1 MEAKVAQARSN
12 NRTGLLSLPPELR
25 LQIYD
30 LVYRPHFLPQSQFNP
45 FYCTE
50 DLKQCPKRG
59 RITALHQVNRQLR
72 AECMHYYLDRTTFV
86 FDLSVLDTDT
96 GEPTLVSWAKASPEN
111 LELGRNLIINMRIAP
126 RASPMFTIFVSNTK
140 KGQRL
145 HFKESDFR
153 TECNLFARGMRD
165 AAILRQQDLS
175 CIHKRCLRYVVT
187 VNELKQTLR
196 WMDVEIPTL
205 RACLDVSDVVEIAK
219 ASKLLELL
227 HIPARWS
234 RVTMEPTAA
243 EDAMVSRYHA
253 LIDSEKEIERPRRE
267 HYLFGGRRD
276 SLEKDQS
283 PAEIP
288 RNALRRFTRNP
299 SRLGHVS
306 KRQDRLLR
314 GSMTGT

>member
-1 MEAKVAQARSN
+1 MEPKVAQARSN

-126 RASPMFTIFVSNTK
+126 RVRPLFTIFVSNTK
-140 KGQRL
+140 QGQRL
-145 HFKESDFR
+145 RFKENDFR
-153 TECNLFARGMRD
+153 IECSLFACGMSNVKTLRD
-165 AAILRQQDLS
+165 QGLS
-175 CIHKRCLRYVVT
+175 CIHKRCHRYVGT
-187 VNELKQTLR
+187 INELKQTLR
-196 WMDVEIPTL
+196 WLDVEIPTP
-205 RACLDVSDVVEIAK
+205 RSCLDVEDVVEIAK
-219 ASKLLELL
+219 VSRLLELL

-234 RVTMEPTAA
+234 KTTMEPTAA
-243 EDAMVSRYHA
+243 EDAMISKYSA
-253 LIDSEKEIERPRRE
+253 LIDSEKETERTLQNHPLLRQRT
-267 HYLFGGRRD
+267 D
-276 SLEKDQS
+276 SSRYDET
-283 PAEIP
+283 PAHIP
-288 RNALRRFTRNP
+288 RNALRRFYAQY
-299 SRLGHVS
+299 SS
-306 KRQDRLLR
+306 A
-314 GSMTGT
+314 

>member
-1 MEAKVAQARSN
+1 
-12 NRTGLLSLPPELR
+12 
-25 LQIYD
+25 
-30 LVYRPHFLPQSQFNP
+30 
-45 FYCTE
+45 
-50 DLKQCPKRG
+50 
-59 RITALHQVNRQLR
+59 
-72 AECMHYYLDRTTFV
+72 MHYYLDRTTFV

-196 WMDVEIPTL
+196 WLDVEIPTL
-205 RACLDVSDVVEIAK
+205 RACLDVSDVVDIAK

-234 RVTMEPTAA
+234 RVTMKPTAA
-243 EDAMVSRYHA
+243 EDAMVSRYQA

-288 RNALRRFTRNP
+288 RNALRRFYAKSFSPRP
-299 SRLGHVS
+299 RF
-306 KRQDRLLR
+306 
-314 GSMTGT
+314 